1 MTTSAASM
9 ISHPSNTTKLQE
21 ILVQDLYRRAPLPLL
36 LFIPILYVF
45 YLVLADPIAARP
57 AIRWIFLAMIGVLI
71 PRSAAILGVERIR
84 ARLPDPRIRIG
95 IFAGTALVLGCLL
108 AAINIL
114 AAPVADTEELSIMVI
129 IAAGINS
136 IAIISMSPSLLSY
149 LFYMAPN
156 IASVG
161 VAVMIGPPLQFRGVL
176 LFLVCLNLLSLVVMA
191 THVHVRLRKS
201 IMLRLQV
208 DETNETLRTANA
220 NLQHEIAERSAAES
234 ALRQRNIELE
244 TANRRIAETHVQLL
258 QSEKLASV
266 GQLAAGIAHEI
277 NNPLA
282 YVHSN
287 LGSLGRY
294 ARGMLDLLDAYG
306 AAEGGGATGPDAL
319 RRLEHLKCAANMDLI
334 RKDLPSLLNESSHG
348 LARVERIVRDLRE
361 FTRIDRS
368 GSEATDIHECIEQ
381 TLSISAHQIEAK
393 AQLVREYGDV
403 PLVECVPAQINQA
416 LLNLLLN
423 AAQSN
428 ETRGTITIRTG
439 ADDDSVWIAV
449 MDTGKGIDPA
459 HIDRIFD
466 PFFTTRDV
474 GSGTGLGLSMVHCVA
489 KQHGG
494 RIDVDS
500 VPGRGTVFTLW
511 LPISAR

>member
-1 MTTSAASM
+1 MSSD
-9 ISHPSNTTKLQE
+9 PSDTTKLRE
-21 ILVQDLYRRAPLPLL
+21 ILVQDLYRRAPLPQL
-36 LFIPILYVF
+36 LFIPIVYMF
-45 YLVLADPIAARP
+45 YLVLADPIEARP
-57 AIRWIFLAMIGVLI
+57 AIRWVFFAIIGVLI
-71 PRSAAILGVERIR
+71 PRMVAVFRVERIR
-84 ARLPDPRIRIG
+84 ARLPDPRVRAG
-95 IFAGTALVLGCLL
+95 IFAVTSLALGCLL

-114 AAPVADTEELSIMVI
+114 AAPVADPEELSIMVI

-149 LFYMAPN
+149 LLYMVPN
-156 IASVG
+156 IASVAA
-161 VAVMIGPPLQFRGVL
+161 AVVIGPPLQYRGIL
-176 LFLVCLNLLSLVVMA
+176 LFLVCLNLLSLVIMA
-191 THVHVRLRKS
+191 TYVHVGLRKS
-201 IMLRLQV
+201 ILLRLQV
-208 DETNETLRTANA
+208 DEANGTLRIANA
-220 NLQHEIAERSAAES
+220 HLQHEIAERCAAES

-282 YVHSN
+282 YVQSN

-294 ARGMLDLLDAYG
+294 ASGMLDLLDAYRVLEG
-306 AAEGGGATGPDAL
+306 AGATGPDAL
-319 RRLEHLKCAANMDLI
+319 RRLEHLKCAANLDLI

-368 GSEATDIHECIEQ
+368 GNEATDIHECIEQ

-393 AQLVREYGDV
+393 ANVVREYGDV

-423 AAQSN
+423 AAQSI

-449 MDTGKGIDPA
+449 ADTGKGIDPA

-474 GSGTGLGLSMVHCVA
+474 GSGMGLGLSMVHCVA

-500 VPGRGTVFTLW
+500 VPERGTIFTLW
-511 LPISAR
+511 LPISAP